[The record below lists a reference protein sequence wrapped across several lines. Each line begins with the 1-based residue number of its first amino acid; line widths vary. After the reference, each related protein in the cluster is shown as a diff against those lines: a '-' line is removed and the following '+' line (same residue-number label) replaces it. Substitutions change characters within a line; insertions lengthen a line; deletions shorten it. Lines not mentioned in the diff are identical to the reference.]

1 MQLMLYLSKFLY
13 YPCYYQY
20 YIIALGNRKLSW
32 FSVHGSFCQSQKP
45 MMSSQSNGK
54 MAQHSELS
62 TAKDCRI
69 KMLGTQRKLENK
81 FVMSSITDLY
91 ALNIIS
97 II

>member
-1 MQLMLYLSKFLY
+1 
-13 YPCYYQY
+13 
-20 YIIALGNRKLSW
+20 
-32 FSVHGSFCQSQKP
+32 

>member
-1 MQLMLYLSKFLY
+1 
-13 YPCYYQY
+13 
-20 YIIALGNRKLSW
+20 
-32 FSVHGSFCQSQKP
+32 
-45 MMSSQSNGK
+45 